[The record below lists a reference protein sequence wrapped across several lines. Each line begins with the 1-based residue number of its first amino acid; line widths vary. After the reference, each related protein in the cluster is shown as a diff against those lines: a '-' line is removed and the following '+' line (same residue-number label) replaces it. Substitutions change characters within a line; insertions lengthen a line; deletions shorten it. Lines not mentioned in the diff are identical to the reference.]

1 MNLLRLKFLTGSN
14 TERERERERERV
26 RVMKWDGDCVME
38 VYDGARGAAVVW
50 VFVG

>member
-14 TERERERERERV
+14 TQRERV

-38 VYDGARGAAVVW
+38 VYDGARGAAVVL